1 MLLGRLGCKFVHERC
16 VKAVKASY
24 SAIVTA
30 LDNIH
35 DTTHEPEALGLS
47 KALSKQ
53 TTIAA
58 IWLHTSTSTQTQ

>member
-16 VKAVKASY
+16 VKAVKAGYMY

-58 IWLHTSTSTQTQ
+58 I

>member
-1 MLLGRLGCKFVHERC
+1 MLLGILGCKGVHERC

-35 DTTHEPEALGLS
+35 DTTHEPEALS

-58 IWLHTSTSTQTQ
+58 I